1 MKTFKRITTLGLVI
15 SGFFCSTSAFS
26 QATASETE
34 PANRTIGLSA
44 NVQTSEFGIN
54 VPIFL
59 SQRFSLAPAIGL
71 RYSEGAGT
79 DFAFAVV
86 PKLYYS
92 TNKFAPYSTLRL
104 GALINNP
111 ALSGQESSIDF
122 LAGIGTGAE
131 YFFVP
136 NFSFGV
142 EAQLN
147 GTKSDD
153 FSNRFGNPGGININL
168 ATVVTANIYFTK

>member
-1 MKTFKRITTLGLVI
+1 MKTFKRITVACLVI
-15 SGFFCSTSAFS
+15 SGLFWSSPAFS
-26 QATASETE
+26 QTAEPESE
-34 PANRTIGLSA
+34 PVKRTIGLSA
-44 NVQTSEFGIN
+44 NVQNSEFGIN

-59 SQRFSLAPAIGL
+59 TQRFSLAPAIGL
-71 RYSEGAGT
+71 RYAEGVRSDYAL
-79 DFAFAVV
+79 AIV

-104 GALINNP
+104 GILINNP
-111 ALSGQESSIDF
+111 KIGQTTSQDY

-147 GTKSDD
+147 GAFSDET
-153 FSNRFGNPGGININL
+153 SNRFGNPGGVNINL